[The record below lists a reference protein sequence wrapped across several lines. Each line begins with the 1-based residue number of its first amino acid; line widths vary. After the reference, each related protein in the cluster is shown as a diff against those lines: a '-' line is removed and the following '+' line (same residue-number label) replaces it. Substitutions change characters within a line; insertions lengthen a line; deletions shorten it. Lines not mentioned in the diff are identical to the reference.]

1 VLQIEGA
8 ELVWT
13 KPLQYNSWPRQK
25 GLENSVIKV
34 KFPPLEHC
42 KDNVS
47 SVSPS
52 SEQTLKGA
60 MNKKSLRIVNFFF
73 RFFGVQVRGDS
84 ILVGFSLL
92 PSKDGRDVSE
102 IARDVTNKVWNVLN
116 ISRWLFF
123 SFLAGKWKSRIHWA
137 GHWVC
142 MWMSR
147 LQISLCPLAQW
158 MFCDVPAGKS
168 TEIRKYPAD
177 HFRTVRVSLLLRFFS
192 ADLSVACLCA
202 SLHQI

>member
-1 VLQIEGA
+1 M
-8 ELVWT
+8 
-13 KPLQYNSWPRQK
+13 
-25 GLENSVIKV
+25 IKV

-116 ISRWLFF
+116 ISR
-123 SFLAGKWKSRIHWA
+123 
-137 GHWVC
+137 
-142 MWMSR
+142 
-147 LQISLCPLAQW
+147 
-158 MFCDVPAGKS
+158 
-168 TEIRKYPAD
+168 
-177 HFRTVRVSLLLRFFS
+177 
-192 ADLSVACLCA
+192 
-202 SLHQI
+202 